1 MITRL
6 RMKHVFLPVCIL
18 LYNLFCVPISAETQ
32 NFAKP
37 ELVREVLDGK
47 RGEARASWWGFDAK
61 DSTGFLQNAI
71 NSKARKLIIDRQAS
85 AWITRP
91 LTGVNNQEIVFEAG
105 TEMVAL
111 QGAFR
116 SPGDCLLSF
125 QQCTNI
131 IIRGEKDDGGK
142 SAHVRMHKE
151 DYQSGAYEKSEWR
164 HGVAFIG
171 CQNVLIQDL
180 TIEKTGG
187 DGIYLGSTWD
197 KHPNL
202 NVVIRRVDCND
213 NHRQGIS
220 VISAEELLIEDC
232 HFRNT
237 DGADPRSGIDFEP
250 NSPEDSLI
258 NCVVRH
264 CVAESNGGTGYQI
277 CPQSMS
283 SRSKPISIY
292 LEDCLSRSNKL
303 HAVHLCSAPKDPP
316 GGLLRITHLVS
327 ENDGMAGLSVQF
339 NPYNA
344 VRIEMEDT
352 VICDSAL
359 KDTFF
364 HPIYVQG
371 SDSGPAGNIHFKN
384 VTIKDDLDRSFIR
397 IRNRKGDKLK
407 DVTGEIILEGN
418 GRKETI
424 TIDDAMLDKISQAE
438 DAPAKA
444 RIDSDTNTAS
454 ERKNTSPKP

>member
-1 MITRL
+1 
-6 RMKHVFLPVCIL
+6 MKHVFLPIWIV
-18 LYNLFCVPISAETQ
+18 LYGLFCVRISAGTQ

-47 RGEARASWWGFDAK
+47 RGEARVSWWGFDVK
-61 DSTGFLQNAI
+61 DSTEFLQNAI

-105 TEMVAL
+105 TELVAL
-111 QGAFR
+111 KGAFH
-116 SPGDCLLSF
+116 PKGDCLLSF
-125 QQCTNI
+125 QRCTNV
-131 IIRGEKDDGGK
+131 IIRGNNHDGGK
-142 SAHVRMHKE
+142 SARIRMHKE
-151 DYQSGAYEKSEWR
+151 DYQSGAYESSEWR
-164 HGVAFIG
+164 HGLNFEG

-180 TIEKTGG
+180 AIEKTGG
-187 DGIYLGSTWD
+187 DGIYLGATWD

-202 NVVIRRVDCND
+202 DVVIRRVDCND

-220 VISAEELLIEDC
+220 VISVEKLLIEDC
-232 HFRNT
+232 LLRNT
-237 DGADPRSGIDFEP
+237 DGTAPRAGIDFEP
-250 NSPEDSLI
+250 NCPDDSLI

-264 CVAESNGGTGYQI
+264 CRAENNAGTGYQI
-277 CPQSMS
+277 CSQSMS
-283 SRSKPISIY
+283 SHSKPISIY
-292 LEDCLSRSNKL
+292 LENCVSHSNQQ

-316 GGLLRITHLVS
+316 GGLLRIAHLVS
-327 ENDGMAGLSVQF
+327 ESDAMAGLAVQF

-344 VRIEMEDT
+344 VRIDMEDT
-352 VICDSAL
+352 VIRDAAR
-359 KDTFF
+359 KDLFF

-371 SDSGPAGNIHFKN
+371 ADSGPAGNIHFKH

-407 DVTGEIILEGN
+407 DVTGDITLERN

-424 TIDDAMLDKISQAE
+424 TVDDALLDKISQAE
-438 DAPAKA
+438 DGPTKA
-444 RIDSDTNTAS
+444 RVYIDTDTAH
-454 ERKNTSPKP
+454 

>member
-1 MITRL
+1 
-6 RMKHVFLPVCIL
+6 MKHVFLPICIV
-18 LYNLFCVPISAETQ
+18 LYGLFCVPISAGTQ
-32 NFAKP
+32 NFANP
-37 ELVREVLDGK
+37 GLVREVLDGK
-47 RGEARASWWGFDAK
+47 RSEARVSWWGFDAK
-61 DSTGFLQNAI
+61 DSTEFLQNAI
-71 NSKARKLIIDRQAS
+71 NSKARKLIIDRQTS

-91 LTGVNNQEIVFEAG
+91 LAGVNNQEIVFEAG
-105 TEMVAL
+105 TELVAL
-111 QGAFR
+111 KGAFHA
-116 SPGDCLLSF
+116 SGDCLLSF
-125 QQCTNI
+125 QQCTNVI
-131 IIRGEKDDGGK
+131 VRGEKEDGGK
-142 SAHVRMHKE
+142 SARIRMHKE

-164 HGVAFIG
+164 HGLSCSG

-202 NVVIRRVDCND
+202 YVVIRRVDCND

-220 VISAEELLIEDC
+220 VISVKDLLIEHC
-232 HFRNT
+232 RLRNT
-237 DGADPRSGIDFEP
+237 DGTDPRSGIDFEP
-250 NSPEDSLI
+250 NSPDDSLI

-264 CVAESNGGTGYQI
+264 CIAENNAGTGYQI

-292 LEDCLSRSNKL
+292 LENCVSRNNKQ
-303 HAVHLCSAPKDPP
+303 HAIHLCSAPKDPP

-327 ENDGMAGLSVQF
+327 ENDGMAGLAVQF

-344 VRIEMEDT
+344 VRIELEDT
-352 VICDSAL
+352 VIRDSAR

-371 SDSGPAGNIHFKN
+371 ANSDPAGNIHFKN
-384 VTIKDDLDRSFIR
+384 VTIIDDLDRSFIR
-397 IRNRKGDKLK
+397 IRNRKGDRLK
-407 DVTGEIILEGN
+407 DVAGDIVLERN

-424 TIDDAMLDKISQAE
+424 AIDDALLDKISQAE
-438 DAPAKA
+438 GAL
-444 RIDSDTNTAS
+444 
-454 ERKNTSPKP
+454 